1 MSGNISLGVSAFGK
15 AGDFTLFWEKMKRGS
30 MRNEKCEGNTCLMF
44 GRVMGKKKK
53 RKKDRHQTSVNFQRA
68 VW

>member
-30 MRNEKCEGNTCLMF
+30 MRNEKCEVNPCLMF
-44 GRVMGKKKK
+44 RRVMGKKKK
-53 RKKDRHQTSVNFQRA
+53 EEG
-68 VW
+68 